1 MKALKRILI
10 LGGTA
15 LLLAALSL
23 CIYNVMQDRT
33 ADKRSREILS
43 ELRQLI
49 PETSAEANTRSTENP
64 ADDIYASYQQEEQ
77 SDTPLPETIDLDGK
91 KYCGVISLPTLGLE
105 LPVCDSC
112 TYDDLNTSP
121 CRFSGSA
128 ADNDLIIAA
137 HNFSSHFGNLDR
149 LNTCDEILFTDV
161 SGTVRSY
168 RVDEIRLIDG
178 YDSEGMIY
186 GKGTDWDIT
195 LFTCNLSGQARI
207 AVRGCLIQK

>member
-1 MKALKRILI
+1 MKTLKRILI
-10 LGGTA
+10 FCGSA
-15 LLLAALSL
+15 LLTAALSL
-23 CIYNVMQDRT
+23 CIYNIMQDRT

-49 PETSAEANTRSTENP
+49 PETSAEVNTESTENP
-64 ADDIYASYQQEEQ
+64 ADDIYTAYQQEEQ
-77 SDTPLPETIDLDGK
+77 SDTPPHETIVLGEK
-91 KYCGVISLPTLGLE
+91 KYCGVISLPTLGIE

-128 ADNDLIIAA
+128 ADNDLILAA
-137 HNFSSHFGNLDR
+137 HNFSSHFGNLDK
-149 LNTCDEILFTDV
+149 LNTGDEIFFTDI
-161 SGTVRSY
+161 SGTVLSY
-168 RVDEIRLIDG
+168 RVDEIRSFDG
-178 YDSEGMIY
+178 SDSEGMIY

-207 AVRGCLIQK
+207 AVRGCKIQK

>member
-10 LGGTA
+10 FCGAA
-15 LLLAALSL
+15 LLTAALSL
-23 CIYNVMQDRT
+23 CIYNIMQDRT

-49 PETSAEANTRSTENP
+49 PETSAEADTESTENP
-64 ADDIYASYQQEEQ
+64 ADDIYAAYQQEVQ
-77 SDTPLPETIDLDGK
+77 SDTPPHETIDLDGK
-91 KYCGVISLPTLGLE
+91 KYCGVISLPTLGIE

-137 HNFSSHFGNLDR
+137 HNFSSHFGNLDK
-149 LNTCDEILFTDV
+149 LNTGDEIFFTDI
-161 SGTVRSY
+161 SGTVLSY
-168 RVDEIRLIDG
+168 RVDEIRAIDG
-178 YDSEGMIY
+178 SDSEGMIY

-207 AVRGCLIQK
+207 TVRACKIQK

>member
-10 LGGTA
+10 FCGAA
-15 LLLAALSL
+15 LLTAALSL
-23 CIYNVMQDRT
+23 CIYNIMQDRT

-49 PETSAEANTRSTENP
+49 PETSAEADTEITGNP
-64 ADDIYASYQQEEQ
+64 ADDIYAAYKQEEQ
-77 SDTPLPETIDLDGK
+77 SDAPPRETIVLDGK
-91 KYCGVISLPTLGLE
+91 KYCGVISLPVLGIE

-137 HNFSSHFGNLDR
+137 HNFSSHFGNLDK
-149 LNTCDEILFTDV
+149 LNTGDEILFTDIN
-161 SGTVRSY
+161 GTVLSY
-168 RVDEIRLIDG
+168 RVDEIRSIDG
-178 YDSEGMIY
+178 SDSEGMIY

-195 LFTCNLSGQARI
+195 LFTCTLSGQARI
-207 AVRGCLIQK
+207 AVRGCKIQK